1 MQPKID
7 SNFEWKD
14 LKLTTRRRSNLM
26 KFGEN
31 LYNLRKNAKMS
42 QEKLAEKIS
51 VSRQSIS
58 KWENGESYPE
68 MDKILKL
75 CNIFHCK
82 INDLV
87 HEDLTDINSLDEEI
101 IMSVVKFNEKK
112 QNQVKSLSNVISLIG
127 KIGGIVL
134 KVAIPFIILAMIL
147 IPFIIS
153 NVEVKENQ
161 ISFKTD
167 NIKIIDENKIE
178 IHDII
183 VGELDIDD
191 EDYDVIEMFENN
203 SNIKIITYVETG
215 LVFLLVELYIMII
228 ILGCVEKLFN
238 NIKENTTPFTLD
250 NVNYIKKISYLIIAL
265 ILISPIS
272 DLLFSIL
279 LGISNGGSS
288 PFELMNILEI
298 LIIFSMSYIFEYGYE
313 IQQDSKGKMYGNKN
327 ENKEEYIKVLMGKT
341 NRSEEECIVLNQI
354 IEKHFI
360 VGKNNKEKII
370 NDIIQKLQLEYKEA
384 DELYNICIENIL
396 KGIFKK

>member
-1 MQPKID
+1 
-7 SNFEWKD
+7 
-14 LKLTTRRRSNLM
+14 M

-42 QEKLAEKIS
+42 QEKLAEKMS

-134 KVAIPFIILAMIL
+134 KVAIPFIIIAMLL
-147 IPFIIS
+147 IPYLVT
-153 NVEVKENQ
+153 NVEIQENKL
-161 ISFKTD
+161 SFKTD
-167 NIKIIDENKIE
+167 NIKLIDENKIE

-313 IQQDSKGKMYGNKN
+313 IQKDSKGKMYGNKN

-384 DELYNICIENIL
+384 DELYNICMENIL